1 MYKAKY
7 FLNGDFLNASLGRH
21 PSYSWHSIMEA
32 QKVVQLG
39 CCWQI
44 GNGGLVSLWRDKWL
58 PFPPSHKPAVVPHFF
73 PDDALVSALI
83 YPETATWKSDIIHE
97 VFLPFDV
104 EAILSIPLSPSLP
117 ADKLIW
123 TYTSSGGSLSS
134 AYRVA
139 HQAQCDTHQG
149 ESSTSQPMVSFWHCI
164 WKLPLPN
171 KLI

>member
-1 MYKAKY
+1 
-7 FLNGDFLNASLGRH
+7 
-21 PSYSWHSIMEA
+21 MEA

-73 PDDALVSALI
+73 PDDALVSAFS

-104 EAILSIPLSPSLP
+104 EAILSIPQIGRASCRE
-117 ADKLIW
+117 
-123 TYTSSGGSLSS
+123 
-134 AYRVA
+134 RV
-139 HQAQCDTHQG
+139 
-149 ESSTSQPMVSFWHCI
+149 
-164 WKLPLPN
+164 
-171 KLI
+171 

>member
-1 MYKAKY
+1 
-7 FLNGDFLNASLGRH
+7 
-21 PSYSWHSIMEA
+21 MEA

-123 TYTSSGGSLSS
+123 TYTSSGGLLSS

-139 HQAQCDTHQG
+139 HQARCDTH
-149 ESSTSQPMVSFWHCI
+149 
-164 WKLPLPN
+164 
-171 KLI
+171 